1 MNPQED
7 RYFSAEMTD
16 QQQQQQ
22 TREKERGKWGVRIAA
37 QPCVGVYI
45 YMCMHLLC
53 VNEKLLLSYILS
65 LTFFK
70 NSIMY

>member
-45 YMCMHLLC
+45 YVYAFTMC
-53 VNEKLLLSYILS
+53 
-65 LTFFK
+65 
-70 NSIMY
+70 